1 MRRKSRQ
8 KKRLPLAK
16 ASGGMPPNTSAKT
29 GLLRHLAALL
39 YDGLLL
45 ASIYFVLTAILIAF
59 RGGEAFSPAH
69 PGYSLCL
76 IVTGLGFF
84 GWFWTH
90 GGQTLGMRAWGLQVQ
105 SLNGTSCHWQ
115 QALLRGIWALLGGSF
130 LGLGYL
136 WSLIDHEGRTLQDH
150 RSGTRLIRVT
160 PHR

>member
-1 MRRKSRQ
+1 M
-8 KKRLPLAK
+8 AK

>member
-1 MRRKSRQ
+1 MKRKSRQ
-8 KKRLPLAK
+8 KRIPLGE
-16 ASGGMPPNTSAKT
+16 ASGGIQPEAPAKP
-29 GLLRHLAALL
+29 GFLRHLAALL

-69 PGYSLCL
+69 PGYSLLL

-105 SLNGTSCHWQ
+105 SLNGMPCQWQ

-136 WSLIDHEGRTLQDH
+136 WSLFDREGRTLQDH
-150 RSGTRLIRVT
+150 RSGTRLIRVKR
-160 PHR
+160 HR

>member
-16 ASGGMPPNTSAKT
+16 ASGGMPPKASAKP